1 MEVKADTLPSNI
13 EAEQALLGVL
23 LVNNNSADRV
33 SYLKPEHFWEPFHQ
47 RLYEGIL
54 KLTNKG
60 QSVDPVK
67 LKPYFENDP
76 ALDDVDGFNY
86 VVRLATSA
94 PTSFNPGDYGQ
105 TIYDLA
111 LKRDLIEIGEGIIK
125 SAKENNIDVSA
136 KDIVAKAEESLFQ
149 TTDYG
154 PQGGSVK
161 LSQTLKESV
170 EGSRIARKSPNG
182 LSGVTTGL
190 RGLNN
195 SLGGLHKTDL
205 IILAG
210 RPAMGKTAL
219 ATNIALA
226 AARTVAVDFR
236 SPEMSRDQLG
246 NRLLAEQTKISSE
259 RIRRGQLNNTEF
271 REIVRA
277 QQKLHQLPLFID
289 DTPGISIAALRAR
302 CRRLK
307 RIENIGLIIVDYL
320 QLMSGG
326 RFSKGENRV
335 GEIAE
340 ITRGLKNLAKEL
352 RVPVLALSQLSR
364 KVEDRANKRP
374 QLADLRESGTIE
386 QDADVVMFV
395 YRPEYYLENMK
406 PSDTSSQEFKDW
418 QKKIMQ
424 VAGKTEV
431 IIGKQ
436 RHGPTGSVTLG
447 FDKKITKFYDLNE
460 TV

>member
-1 MEVKADTLPSNI
+1 MPETEYKPLPSNL
-13 EAEQALLGVL
+13 EAEQAYLGAIL
-23 LVNNNSADRV
+23 INNSGLDRT
-33 SYLKPEHFWEPFHQ
+33 SYLKEEHFYEPIHGRIFSA
-47 RLYEGIL
+47 IT
-54 KLTNKG
+54 KLSAKG
-60 QSVDPVK
+60 QAADPIK
-67 LKPYFENDP
+67 LKPYFEDDP
-76 ALDDVDGFNY
+76 ALEDVGGTSY
-86 VVRLATSA
+86 IVRLASSA
-94 PTSFNPGDYGQ
+94 PTVFNPGDYAQ
-105 TIYDLA
+105 TIYDLS
-111 LKRDLIEIGEGIIK
+111 LRRDLIEIGEKIML
-125 SAKENNIDVSA
+125 SAYDSPIDKCP
-136 KDIVAKAEESLFQ
+136 KDIIAEAEQELFE
-149 TTDYG
+149 TADYG
-154 PQGGSVK
+154 PRGGSVK

-195 SLGGLHKTDL
+195 PLGGLHKTDL

-210 RPAMGKTAL
+210 RPAMGKSAL
-219 ATNIALA
+219 ALNIAHA
-226 AARTVAVDFR
+226 AAGTIPVDFR

-271 REIVRA
+271 REVVRA
-277 QQKLHQLPLFID
+277 QQKLDQLPLFID
-289 DTPGISIAALRAR
+289 DTPGISIAELRAR
-302 CRRLK
+302 CRRLN
-307 RIENIGLIIVDYL
+307 RIENTGLIIVDYL

-374 QLADLRESGTIE
+374 QLSDLRESGTIE

-406 PSDTSSQEFKDW
+406 PTDTNSQEFKDW

-424 VAGKTEV
+424 VAGKAE
-431 IIGKQ
+431 IIFGKQ

-447 FDKKITKFYDLNE
+447 FDKKTTKFYDLE
-460 TV
+460 GA